1 MMVQFGVFALMF
13 TAGLAIPVM
22 AALNSGLALRLE
34 SPGMATVILFMVATG
49 VSAAYT
55 LTTSD
60 VTGLIKLHSVPIWF
74 FGGGILIAFYATSI
88 AWAAPRIG
96 VSSAI
101 SLVLTGQLVTVCFLD
116 HYGLFGILERPL
128 TTYRVVGLTTVFFGA
143 LLVVR
148 N

>member
-1 MMVQFGVFALMF
+1 MMVQIGAVALMF

-22 AALNSGLALRLE
+22 AALNSGLAFRLE
-34 SPGMATVILFMVATG
+34 SPGIATVTLFTVAAG
-49 VSAAYT
+49 VAAAYA
-55 LTTSD
+55 LATSD
-60 VTGLIKLHSVPIWF
+60 VTGPIKVHSVPIWF
-74 FGGGILIAFYATSI
+74 FGGGILIAFYAISI
-88 AWAAPRIG
+88 TWAAPKIG

-101 SLVLTGQLVTVCFLD
+101 SMVLAGQLVTVCFLD

-128 TTYRVVGLTTVFFGA
+128 TIYRVVGLTTVFLGA